1 METYKYGMIGAIDS
15 QERYIMEYVS
25 KLYHLTNL
33 YQMLCYQ
40 KQCMILKDNIQVVKY
55 PMDIHPG
62 NKRKFT
68 LESNLHQGNIYKTL
82 EDLDKLEK
90 ITRGHLVFGK

>member
-1 METYKYGMIGAIDS
+1 
-15 QERYIMEYVS
+15 MEYGS
-25 KLYHLTNL
+25 RLYPLPNLYHL
-33 YQMLCYQ
+33 LCFQ
-40 KQCMILKDNIQVVKY
+40 EDCMMLKDNIQVVKY

-62 NKRKFT
+62 NKRKST

>member
-33 YQMLCYQ
+33 YQMSCYQ